1 MRKRSVKIS
10 SLKWDTPEV
19 VVGVVFGGVVMPSGP
34 GTVGG
39 LGSGSGVLI
48 SRIKLN

>member
-10 SLKWDTPEV
+10 SLKWDTPE